1 MSNSAQEVIDKA
13 LETSG
18 LLDPKH
24 REDVSAFVLSELR
37 EAGHLREGWE
47 YTWEKYDTPQLNL
60 FEQYPTEPAENSVYR
75 RHPASPW
82 ERFR

>member
-1 MSNSAQEVIDKA
+1 MAESAQEVIDKA

-18 LLDPKH
+18 FLDPKH
-24 REDVSAFVLSELR
+24 REDVSSFVLSELR
-37 EAGHLREGWE
+37 DAGYLREGWE
-47 YTWEKYDTPQLNL
+47 YTWNHKDIPQLNIS
-60 FEQYPTEPAENSVYR
+60 EHYPTEPDETSEFR